1 MLCDECRS
9 NQASVHLVTI
19 VNGEKKE
26 RNLCPQCAHK
36 LGADSF
42 SPFSW
47 SDMFPG
53 SFAGFSRPKEARCPS
68 CGMTLSEF
76 ERNGLLGCPK
86 CYQSLRDEI
95 LPVIGRVQTRAQHA
109 GRSPQN
115 YQPAKLSEPS
125 EEKMTEEEK
134 LRSQL
139 QKAVAAEEY
148 EKAAALRDQLRALKE
163 TGGKA
168 EQKGEEK

>member
-1 MLCDECRS
+1 MLCDECKS
-9 NQASVHLVTI
+9 NQASVHLVSI

-53 SFAGFSRPKEARCPS
+53 SFGGFARPKEAQCPA

-76 ERNGLLGCPK
+76 ERRGLLGCPQ
-86 CYQSLRDEI
+86 CYQSLREGL
-95 LPVIGRVQTRAQHA
+95 LPVIGRVQTRAQHS

-115 YQPAKLSEPS
+115 YQPAKLAEPS
-125 EEKMTEEEK
+125 EKNMAEEEK
-134 LRSQL
+134 LQSQL
-139 QKAVAAEEY
+139 QRAIAAEEY
-148 EKAAALRDQLRALKE
+148 EKAADLRDQIRALKE
-163 TGGKA
+163 RG
-168 EQKGEEK
+168 EQK

>member
-1 MLCDECRS
+1 MLCDECKS

-26 RNLCPQCAHK
+26 RNLCAQCAHK

-53 SFAGFSRPKEARCPS
+53 SFASFAKPREARCPQ
-68 CGMTLSEF
+68 CGTTLSEF
-76 ERNGLLGCPK
+76 ERTGLLGCAE
-86 CYQSLRDEI
+86 CYQSLRDDI
-95 LPVIGRVQTRAQHA
+95 MPVIGRVQTRAQHA

-115 YQPAKLSEPS
+115 FQPAKLTEPS
-125 EEKMTEEEK
+125 EKTMTEEEK
-134 LRSQL
+134 LQSEL
-139 QKAVAAEEY
+139 QKAIAAEEY
-148 EKAAALRDQLRALKE
+148 EKAATLRDQLRALK
-163 TGGKA
+163 GQS